1 MLNQEANEQKD
12 EKDENM
18 DKFTIIDD
26 EVSIDLNK
34 NYDYLVEFGAESV
47 LQDNGGKSALSYVG

>member
-1 MLNQEANEQKD
+1 MLNQEENEQKD

-34 NYDYLVEFGAESV
+34 HYDYLVEFGGDSV
-47 LQDNGGKSALSYVG
+47 LQDNGGKPALSYVG